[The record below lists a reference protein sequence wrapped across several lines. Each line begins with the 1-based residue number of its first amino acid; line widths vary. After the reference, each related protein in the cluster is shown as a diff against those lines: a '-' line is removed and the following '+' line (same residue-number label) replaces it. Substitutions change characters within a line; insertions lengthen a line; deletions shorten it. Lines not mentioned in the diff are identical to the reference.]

1 MEDRE
6 NWLRAIEYRTPQ
18 WIPCWMQLAPIAWK
32 HHGHALEDLVAS
44 HPLLFP
50 GFTPGGIKDFN
61 RMPVGYRKGEL
72 MTDKWGCKRLCLED
86 GIAGQAVSNP
96 LADWDALPAYVPP
109 DPLQGSLDEITQGHW
124 AFLHGRDV
132 PLTWPEAEIEFRA
145 RRSRGE
151 LVIGDGEKL
160 LDRLYFL
167 RGFENLMI
175 DFATEPP
182 ELDRLL
188 AILLAYELRLV
199 DKWLSIG
206 VDAISFHTDFATQT
220 DLMISPRSFRRYLVP
235 LFTTLFQKCRK
246 AGVHVVLSS
255 DGRTLDVAD
264 DMKKSGVTMH
274 DPQLRPN
281 TVQGIARAFK
291 GKMCVVV
298 DLDQQGF
305 PFMKPEE
312 IRAQVR
318 EVRDA
323 ISLPEGG
330 LMLRAGINDA
340 ATPLANIEALIVA
353 MEELCW
359 P

>member
-1 MEDRE
+1 
-6 NWLRAIEYRTPQ
+6 
-18 WIPCWMQLAPIAWK
+18 
-32 HHGHALEDLVAS
+32 
-44 HPLLFP
+44 
-50 GFTPGGIKDFN
+50 
-61 RMPVGYRKGEL
+61 
-72 MTDKWGCKRLCLED
+72 
-86 GIAGQAVSNP
+86 
-96 LADWDALPAYVPP
+96 
-109 DPLQGSLDEITQGHW
+109 
-124 AFLHGRDV
+124 
-132 PLTWPEAEIEFRA
+132 
-145 RRSRGE
+145 
-151 LVIGDGEKL
+151 
-160 LDRLYFL
+160 
-167 RGFENLMI
+167 MI

-188 AILLAYELRLV
+188 EMLQAYELRLV
-199 DKWLSIG
+199 DRWLSIG

-220 DLMISPRSFRRYLVP
+220 DLMISPRSFRKYLVP
-235 LFTTLFQKCRK
+235 LFTALFQKCRK

-264 DMKKSGVTMH
+264 DMLRSGVTMH

-281 TVQGIARAFK
+281 TAQGIARAFK

-305 PFMKPEE
+305 PFLKPRE
-312 IRAQVR
+312 IHDQVR

-330 LMLRAGINDA
+330 LMIKGVINDTS
-340 ATPLANIEALIVA
+340 TPLANIEALITA

>member
-1 MEDRE
+1 MP
-6 NWLRAIEYRTPQ
+6 AIG
-18 WIPCWMQLAPIAWK
+18 QL
-32 HHGHALEDLVAS
+32 
-44 HPLLFP
+44 
-50 GFTPGGIKDFN
+50 
-61 RMPVGYRKGEL
+61 
-72 MTDKWGCKRLCLED
+72 
-86 GIAGQAVSNP
+86 
-96 LADWDALPAYVPP
+96 
-109 DPLQGSLDEITQGHW
+109 
-124 AFLHGRDV
+124 
-132 PLTWPEAEIEFRA
+132 
-145 RRSRGE
+145 
-151 LVIGDGEKL
+151 
-160 LDRLYFL
+160 
-167 RGFENLMI
+167 
-175 DFATEPP
+175 
-182 ELDRLL
+182 
-188 AILLAYELRLV
+188 
-199 DKWLSIG
+199 G